1 MILIPRIIASL
12 IPLVSYI
19 VTLWAFL
26 TAQGLTLKK
35 VQQHLTR
42 FYNRYWRLKK
52 LEMGFGG
59 VLNLDYTV
67 RGYEN
72 AGVVSSIEN
81 SADPNIH
88 AADAFMQ
95 FMYNI

>member
-1 MILIPRIIASL
+1 
-12 IPLVSYI
+12 
-19 VTLWAFL
+19 
-26 TAQGLTLKK
+26 
-35 VQQHLTR
+35 
-42 FYNRYWRLKK
+42 
-52 LEMGFGG
+52 MGFGG